1 LATPD
6 LLASALANARD
17 FPSFA
22 RDLLG
27 DCLRWPLS
35 EEPIKPQDV
44 GYEWSA
50 NELGMPETGHKAKAY
65 EILLR
70 PRADQPWGIFLLEF
84 DEPKVFETRG
94 FGTPLRAVLRRLVA
108 GKRKE
113 ANLPSWGLGNILFIC
128 THNYKQ
134 YVFAMFRDTFGTG
147 KVADAKLA
155 TFGWV
160 PGQPSRTAVTENLPA
175 LGWPDD
181 ETDKGEWVKTWASA
195 FDKEPLTKAFF
206 KRFDAALD
214 AIKGDLEKLGKCE
227 SADAYSKAQLLLERL
242 IFLYF
247 VQKRGWLNQDPD
259 FLLKGFEP
267 HRARKKECSYYAGFL
282 ETLFWSLSSAG
293 STGFERRDDV
303 PFLNGGLFNDD
314 EFEPSPRRMKDNP
327 PLPVRNATFEK
338 VFDELLEA
346 FNFTVREDTP
356 LNQAAAVPP
365 FSSAATAS
373 SPVSPTATYRTRLPS
388 RVTPAPSSRTSPT
401 PQA

>member
-1 LATPD
+1 MDHSERIEAALKSAT
-6 LLASALANARD
+6 NFR
-17 FPSFA
+17 SFA
-22 RDLLG
+22 ADLLG
-27 DCLRWPLS
+27 DCLRWPLGD
-35 EEPIKPQDV
+35 EPIKPQDV
-44 GYEWSA
+44 GYPWSA

-113 ANLPSWGLGNILFIC
+113 ANLPSWDLGNILFIC
-128 THNYKQ
+128 THDYKQ
-134 YVFAMFRDTFGTG
+134 FVFAMFRDTFGTG

-160 PGQPSRTAVTENLPA
+160 PGQPSRTAVTENLPN
-175 LGWPDD
+175 LEWPED
-181 ETDKGEWVKTWASA
+181 EADKAAWVQAWSAA
-195 FDKEPLTKAFF
+195 FDKEPLTRKFF
-206 KRFDAALD
+206 KQFDAALEL
-214 AIKGDLEKLGKCE
+214 IKADLEKLGKLDSPE
-227 SADAYSKAQLLLERL
+227 AYSKAQLLLERL

-247 VQKRGWLNQDPD
+247 VQNRGWLDQRRG
-259 FLLKGFEP
+259 FLLEGFDP
-267 HRARKKECSYYAGFL
+267 HRSRPKECSYYADFL
-282 ETLFWSLSSAG
+282 DMLFWSLSSAG
-293 STGFERRDDV
+293 SSTFERWDSV

-314 EFEPSPRRMKDNP
+314 EFEPSPRRKKDNP

-356 LNQAAAVPP
+356 LNQEVAVDPEM
-365 FSSAATAS
+365 
-373 SPVSPTATYRTRLPS
+373 LG
-388 RVTPAPSSRTSPT
+388 
-401 PQA
+401 